1 MTNTRRKKVDVPTEK
16 ELVEMLKV
24 VAKNDPE
31 AQDLSSLPVDLEVN
45 SKTGRWRLV
54 SGDSDL
60 FQKQTRY
67 PTVHHLRAAGKKI
80 PRSIYHSTAVVS
92 PFLLA
97 HWPKMAEG
105 YFVENARSM
114 LKKVEDWGK
123 EVGVEV
129 ERRPA
134 NTKTRATKSG
144 GR

>member
-1 MTNTRRKKVDVPTEK
+1 MTNMRRKKVDVPTEK
-16 ELVEMLKV
+16 ELVELLKM
-24 VAKNDPE
+24 VAENDPE

-54 SGDSDL
+54 SGSAAL
-60 FQKQTRY
+60 ARKRNRY
-67 PTVHHLRAAGKKI
+67 PNVHHMRDAGKKI
-80 PRSIYHSTAVVS
+80 PRSIYHATAVVS

-97 HWPKMAEG
+97 NRPKMAEG
-105 YFVENARSM
+105 YFVEDARRM
-114 LKKVEDWGK
+114 IRKIEDWGK

-134 NTKTRATKSG
+134 NTKTRASKSG